1 MIAKKIKSAMVAKSD
16 AINYLKRAR
25 ELLASMRNNLAVSQW
40 SAAVIDGIHA
50 AISAND
56 ALTVVYSGQ
65 RCTSSHH
72 VDAVEFLKQSLPKNF
87 APDLQR
93 LKRVISI
100 KSHVEYGPSL
110 TTEKEAHKVA
120 QDVERFIAWAE
131 GAFKCER

>member
-1 MIAKKIKSAMVAKSD
+1 MIAKKIKTAAVAKSD

-25 ELLASMRNNLAVSQW
+25 QLLASMRNNLVVSQW
-40 SAAVIDGIHA
+40 TAAVIDGVHA

-56 ALTVVYSGQ
+56 ALTITYTGL

-72 VDAVEFLKQSLPKNF
+72 VDAAEFLRQALPKNLT
-87 APDLQR
+87 PDLQR
-93 LKRVISI
+93 LRRIIGI

-120 QDVERFIAWAE
+120 QDVERFMSWAE
-131 GAFKCER
+131 KLIR